1 MPYSQSFGLSRL
13 SPLNKEEEKSD
24 TPADDIIQDNNNNSN
39 SSFDIDGMEYKT
51 QSEWGMSDAE
61 YAKHFKDDN
70 IHDPTLDEVVVRQ
83 GVDYEENP
91 DFEEN
96 LKKNLSKSEYQRL
109 NSGNPDP
116 YKKDLLHKGTYG
128 RSDYSSAGN
137 IIPTPTGT
145 EILDGTQEVLGGAG
159 MIPMFGAVP
168 DLINSGV
175 YGARS
180 AFAGMT
186 GDTEG
191 AKKFGK
197 KSAASL
203 GFAVPIIGDGAAAT
217 VKGSKLLNKFLPK
230 SNPFSIGK
238 DKFAKVWGGTGKSGK
253 LHKQKWN
260 WGKET
265 KGANMLSGENTLG
278 NVSRGAFNWAFR
290 KGKDTKKSQMINSFL
305 PSMFGQKANKEI
317 AGTISSNLSGKAL
330 AKNRLQNN
338 SDKQG

>member
-1 MPYSQSFGLSRL
+1 MPYTQSFGLSRL

-24 TPADDIIQDNNNNSN
+24 APADDIIQDNNNNSN

-61 YAKHFKDDN
+61 YAKHFKEDS
-70 IHDPTLDEVVVRQ
+70 IHDPTLDEVVVRP

-109 NSGNPDP
+109 MSGKPDP

-145 EILDGTQEVLGGAG
+145 EILDGVQAGLGGAG
-159 MIPMFGAVP
+159 MVPMFGAVP

-175 YGARS
+175 YGVRGAV
-180 AFAGMT
+180 AGMT
-186 GDTEG
+186 GDIEG
-191 AKKFGK
+191 AKKFGG

-230 SNPFSIGK
+230 SNPFSVGK
-238 DKFAKVWGGTGKSGK
+238 DKFAKLWGGSGKSGK
-253 LHKQKWN
+253 HMKSKWN
-260 WGKET
+260 YKTRGDKVLW
-265 KGANMLSGENTLG
+265 GENKLG

-290 KGKDTKKSQMINSFL
+290 KGKDTKKSQIITSFL

-317 AGTISSNLSGKAL
+317 AGTISSHLSGKAV
-330 AKNRLQNN
+330 AKNAL
-338 SDKQG
+338 SDKEG